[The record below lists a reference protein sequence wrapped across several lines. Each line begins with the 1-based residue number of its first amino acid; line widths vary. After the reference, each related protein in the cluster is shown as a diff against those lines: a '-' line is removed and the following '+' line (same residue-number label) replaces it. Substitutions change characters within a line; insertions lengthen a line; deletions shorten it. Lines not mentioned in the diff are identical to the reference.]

1 MVNSAML
8 TPMANPMANPTSTPM
23 VTLLPPTTVP
33 PMPAALEDVL
43 EAAARPPGAR
53 AARAKGFTLI
63 EILVVLL
70 IVSLLASLALPRYF
84 QSIDGAKET
93 VLAENLR
100 ITRDTIDKFYG
111 DTGRYPASLDEL
123 VEKKYLRA
131 LPFDPVD
138 DSSTNWQIIPPEDTS
153 QGEVYDLKSAA
164 KGNNRD
170 GKPFAEL

>member
-1 MVNSAML
+1 ML
-8 TPMANPMANPTSTPM
+8 TMTMTIPTVPANRQCADACKGSTPC
-23 VTLLPPTTVP
+23 
-33 PMPAALEDVL
+33 
-43 EAAARPPGAR
+43 
-53 AARAKGFTLI
+53 KGFTLI

-111 DTGRYPASLDEL
+111 DTGHYPASLEEL

-131 LPFDPVD
+131 LPLDPIA
-138 DSSTNWQIIPPEDTS
+138 DSTTSWQIIPPEDAS
-153 QGEVYDLKSAA
+153 QGAVYDIKSSA

-170 GKPFAEL
+170 GKPFSDL